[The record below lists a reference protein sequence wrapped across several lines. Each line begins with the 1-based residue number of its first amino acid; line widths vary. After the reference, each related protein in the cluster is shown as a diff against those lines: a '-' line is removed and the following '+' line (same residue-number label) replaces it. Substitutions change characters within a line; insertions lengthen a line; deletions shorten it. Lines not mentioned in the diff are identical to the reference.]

1 LQALATGETVRAI
14 HGASY
19 TRLYNADLL
28 TMVREFLTDF
38 VPPQPAGM
46 DGIQPSVTDDDIPFV
61 PDPEPTPTS
70 GLYCGEQDMFCFLID
85 PTGWAE
91 IEGEAFAPG
100 FFIWN
105 SEVGKRS
112 VGVQTFWF
120 QAVCQN
126 HIVWDAAEVVE
137 FSRKHTANVHDSLRE
152 IRRLVEGL
160 VDRRDARRDGFVN
173 VMRKA
178 MGQKLGD
185 DADEVLKVLNEGGIT
200 KKLAKEALEIARQ
213 RGGFTIF
220 ALVDALVPPDFA
232 WHTAEELEGFDHPG
246 QDGLGSLGRQSD
258 REGAVGIGPRGEQH
272 RHPSAFLG
280 EIDVDVPEIALEP
293 LARLMYQWDERLAL
307 PATMLADVPANL
319 IIAAAIVVLAP

>member
-1 LQALATGETVRAI
+1 MTETERAI

-28 TMVREFLTDF
+28 TMVRESATDF
-38 VPPQPAGM
+38 VPPQPANIG
-46 DGIQPSVTDDDIPFV
+46 GNQPSVTDDDIPFV
-61 PDPEPTPTS
+61 PDPESTPAT

-126 HIVWDAAEVVE
+126 HIVWDATEVVE

-160 VDRRDARRDGFVN
+160 VEKRDARRNGFVD

-185 DADEVLKVLNEGGIT
+185 DADEVMKVLNERGIT
-200 KKLAKEALEIARQ
+200 KKLAKEALEIAQQ

-220 ALVDALVPPDFA
+220 ALVDALTRISA
-232 WHTAEELEGFDHPG
+232 KLANAG
-246 QDGLGSLGRQSD
+246 D
-258 REGAVGIGPRGEQH
+258 RSEADAKA
-272 RHPSAFLG
+272 SAL
-280 EIDVDVPEIALEP
+280 
-293 LARLMYQWDERLAL
+293 LAL
-307 PATMLADVPANL
+307 
-319 IIAAAIVVLAP
+319 AA